1 MNILIVDD
9 KKENRY
15 LLESLLKG
23 SGYQTYSATN
33 GNEALG
39 ILDSQKIGLI
49 ISDIMMPEMDGFQFC
64 KNVKSSKIFSPIPFI
79 FYTATFTSR
88 QDEILALK
96 LGASKFIR
104 KPMEPDKFIDIINGI
119 LKSKE
124 TGHLEPGKPKYKE
137 ETEILKLYNERLI
150 KKLEHKIDELKDSEL
165 HYRTIFESTGTATLI
180 VNKDTSI
187 AMANH
192 EVLPVTGYTTEE
204 ITDHKWTEFI
214 APESLQLMLKYHKLR
229 RQESGQAPKK
239 YEVRLINKAGQSR
252 FALLDI
258 KMIPDT
264 TQSVISILD
273 ITDRKDAEEQY
284 RSLFNNV
291 PVGVFR
297 STPDGK
303 VISANPTMVKI
314 YGFDSVEELIKR
326 QAEDFYYDKQDRKI
340 MLAELEKQYHLI
352 NYQTREYRKDGSE
365 IWVTTSYKAIRNP
378 NGKIEFIDGVV
389 EDITERKQAEKAL
402 QKAKQSY
409 EQIFQSVGHPMMVLG
424 KDQTILE
431 ANQVLQNLLGLPIDQ
446 IIGKKCYELMHQLD
460 KSPDYCPFQKMLD
473 SNTFESYT
481 MPVEDLDRHFI
492 VTCTPIKDA
501 DGEIE
506 RVIHV
511 STDITAQMNA
521 EKELRES
528 ETKFRTFF
536 DQSGDAVYIAAPE
549 GMLRYVNQ
557 AGLDLFGFTLEE
569 ATLGN
574 IQDLYV
580 NPEERSIVTGEMQ
593 KKGHIKDYEVQLRRK
608 DSQIIDCLLT
618 AAARFDDSGK
628 VISFQGIIHDITER
642 KQREREYLKL
652 FTAMEQSPISVII
665 TDTNGKIEYVNP
677 RFLDLTGYSS
687 ADVIGKNPRIL
698 STGHTS
704 NDDYAKMW
712 ETILAGQNWRG
723 EFLNRKKNGELYW
736 EDATIGP
743 IKNETGEITHF
754 IGLKV
759 NITPRKKIM
768 AELEGV
774 HQIYHQT
781 IENAR
786 GVPYKFSYQT
796 GSYEF
801 VSNNIEDLVGL
812 KPQDFTPETMSRL
825 IQSHVITDPDARI
838 TDPVE
843 YGRAFRNGKIP
854 HYQMDIE
861 FHLDNGEHKWVSDF
875 STPVTDKETGKVI
888 GSMGILMDITDRKK
902 SEENILYQANLLQS
916 VTDAIISTDRDFM
929 ITSWNTSAKIIYGWK
944 AEEVIG
950 KNFRD
955 IVKPEYSYS
964 SREEFNKKFTE
975 DGFWSGEM
983 VHHHKD
989 GHPISVYS
997 NVSDIKDSNG
1007 ISIGRVS
1014 VNHDISA
1021 QKKAEEEKTAL
1032 EDQLLQ
1038 SQKMEAIGTLA
1049 GGVAHDFNNLL
1060 TIIQG
1065 HAQLL
1070 MMDLTESDPNYRELR
1085 QIVNASTRA
1094 ANLTRQLLLFSRKEA
1109 MEFKSINLNQTVGNL
1124 QRMLQRLI
1132 GEDIQIDTFLGD
1144 DPWQVNA
1151 DEGNLEQ
1158 VIMNIAVNARD
1169 AMPHGG
1175 KVTIKTENIVLSK
1188 AESKIISESYSG
1200 RFVRLSIEDT
1210 GTGIS
1215 PEIIDKIF
1223 EPFYSTKEVGK
1234 GTGLGLSVVYGI
1246 VKKHGGWINVYSE
1259 SGLGTIFN
1267 IYLPAIE
1274 SRDQKAEKKI
1284 SGFQDLTGQGE
1295 RILVIEDEEGV
1306 RNFAVAA
1313 LRQNGY
1319 LTFEAENAAG
1329 ALETFKNEKGRF
1341 DLILSDVVLP
1351 DKNGFKVV
1359 GELLAIHGNI
1369 PVIMCSGYTEER
1381 IKQSIIK
1388 EKGFR
1393 FLQKPY
1399 SVRPLLEM
1407 VKDTIRQI

>member
-1 MNILIVDD
+1 
-9 KKENRY
+9 
-15 LLESLLKG
+15 
-23 SGYQTYSATN
+23 
-33 GNEALG
+33 
-39 ILDSQKIGLI
+39 
-49 ISDIMMPEMDGFQFC
+49 
-64 KNVKSSKIFSPIPFI
+64 
-79 FYTATFTSR
+79 
-88 QDEILALK
+88 
-96 LGASKFIR
+96 
-104 KPMEPDKFIDIINGI
+104 
-119 LKSKE
+119 
-124 TGHLEPGKPKYKE
+124 
-137 ETEILKLYNERLI
+137 
-150 KKLEHKIDELKDSEL
+150 
-165 HYRTIFESTGTATLI
+165 
-180 VNKDTSI
+180 
-187 AMANH
+187 
-192 EVLPVTGYTTEE
+192 
-204 ITDHKWTEFI
+204 
-214 APESLQLMLKYHKLR
+214 
-229 RQESGQAPKK
+229 
-239 YEVRLINKAGQSR
+239 
-252 FALLDI
+252 
-258 KMIPDT
+258 
-264 TQSVISILD
+264 
-273 ITDRKDAEEQY
+273 
-284 RSLFNNV
+284 
-291 PVGVFR
+291 
-297 STPDGK
+297 
-303 VISANPTMVKI
+303 
-314 YGFDSVEELIKR
+314 
-326 QAEDFYYDKQDRKI
+326 
-340 MLAELEKQYHLI
+340 
-352 NYQTREYRKDGSE
+352 
-365 IWVTTSYKAIRNP
+365 
-378 NGKIEFIDGVV
+378 
-389 EDITERKQAEKAL
+389 
-402 QKAKQSY
+402 
-409 EQIFQSVGHPMMVLG
+409 
-424 KDQTILE
+424 
-431 ANQVLQNLLGLPIDQ
+431 
-446 IIGKKCYELMHQLD
+446 
-460 KSPDYCPFQKMLD
+460 
-473 SNTFESYT
+473 
-481 MPVEDLDRHFI
+481 
-492 VTCTPIKDA
+492 
-501 DGEIE
+501 
-506 RVIHV
+506 
-511 STDITAQMNA
+511 
-521 EKELRES
+521 
-528 ETKFRTFF
+528 
-536 DQSGDAVYIAAPE
+536 
-549 GMLRYVNQ
+549 
-557 AGLDLFGFTLEE
+557 
-569 ATLGN
+569 
-574 IQDLYV
+574 
-580 NPEERSIVTGEMQ
+580 
-593 KKGHIKDYEVQLRRK
+593 
-608 DSQIIDCLLT
+608 
-618 AAARFDDSGK
+618 
-628 VISFQGIIHDITER
+628 
-642 KQREREYLKL
+642 
-652 FTAMEQSPISVII
+652 MEQSPISVII

-983 VHHHKD
+983 VHHYKD